1 MFKTY
6 LIAVMAF
13 TSTQAIEIEVDNES
27 LLYANLDLDAR
38 GGVWELAQTKWSY
51 HEHGELSDE
60 ELRQLCYGD
69 CKEEEYSIW
78 DCLHECMSDEVDD
91 DEGSYWY

>member
-38 GGVWELAQTKWSY
+38 SGVWELAQTK
-51 HEHGELSDE
+51 
-60 ELRQLCYGD
+60 
-69 CKEEEYSIW
+69 
-78 DCLHECMSDEVDD
+78 
-91 DEGSYWY
+91 